1 MPVTQQMSEVAQLTP
16 RAERQSRSEARFR
29 LALRRSADAII
40 IIDPDQDRIVEANT
54 RACRLLG
61 YQRSE
66 IIDCGLSLIHP
77 LDMPSLRAFMKSVIA
92 QGCAWTDE
100 LTCTSREGEVIPA
113 EISAS
118 AIKVRDKTHVVAIV
132 RSVSERKAR
141 EEYLQ
146 HSAKELEEEV
156 QCRTSELRA
165 ANLHLELEVRQRRLA
180 EQKLRDLL
188 HRHQLILDSAGEGIL
203 GTDVEGKATFVNSDA
218 AALLG
223 RSTDNVAGVDV
234 LTLFKRSTLNKAD
247 AEAYVAPLEDA
258 LHNGNSR
265 RLDEAVVVRRDG
277 SAVPVELTCTPV
289 RDGANTSGVVVVF
302 RDISKRKRHEESLRS
317 ALAENERLK
326 QRVEAENVYLREEL
340 LGNCEFK
347 EIVARSDAI
356 AQVLRQVG
364 MVAPTD
370 ASVLISGESGT
381 GKELVARAIHDLSA
395 RKARPFIKVNC
406 AAIPR
411 DLFESEFF
419 GHVRGAFTGAH
430 SNRTG
435 RFELANGGTLFL
447 DEIGELPLDQQTKL
461 LGVLQEGQ
469 FERVGDGKS
478 LSVDVRIIAATNRDL
493 EAEIAAKSFRLDLFY
508 RLNIFPITVP
518 PLRERSEDIVPLA
531 EHLLSSTS
539 RRLRRG
545 NLQLSEEHHR
555 QLLAYDWPGNVR
567 EMQNVIERAVI
578 LVRGRQALRFDVPSR
593 RPACANEF
601 ETNEAYCNQ
610 AISNQAVSGQAMP
623 VEGEQQRRE
632 RDIRNI
638 ENALRHTSGRIAGTG
653 GAAELLGVKPSTL
666 RSRIKIYGIS
676 P

>member
-16 RAERQSRSEARFR
+16 RARTQRRSEARFR

-40 IIDPDQDRIVEANT
+40 IIDPDHDRIIEANT

-66 IIDCGLSLIHP
+66 IIDCRLSMIHP

-118 AIKVRDKTHVVAIV
+118 AVKVRDKTHVVAIV

-146 HSAKELEEEV
+146 HSAMELEEEV